1 MLTTTE
7 EDRLEAS
14 FPLEGLT
21 VDYEGESYTYDLTPF
36 WSGGDEAGEDATADP
51 DYPALVFGWNEQ
63 SEPATERQPVDD
75 VAAVDNPL
83 DVPEYRETETAEVY
97 DELSVTVAVEA
108 AHDANGVP
116 PQVRGGQLARQLWRF
131 TTLDLDL
138 NSVGPDGERSMRVD
152 VQSGPSP
159 SRVQLTYRLEWA
171 LRLHHSETKETVY
184 DTVEDVG
191 VEAEQTRD

>member
-1 MLTTTE
+1 MLTTAE

-21 VDYEGESYTYDLTPF
+21 VDYEGGSYTYDLTPF
-36 WSGGDEAGEDATADP
+36 WSGGDDAGDDATADP
-51 DYPALVFGWNEQ
+51 DYPALVFGWDAQ
-63 SEPATERQPVDD
+63 SEPAPERQPVDN
-75 VAAVDNPL
+75 VASIDNPT

-116 PQVRGGQLARQLWRF
+116 PQVRGSQLARHLWRF
-131 TTLDLDL
+131 TEHDLDL
-138 NSVGPDGERSMRVD
+138 NSVGPDGERPMRVD
-152 VQSGPSP
+152 VQSGPTP
-159 SRVQLTYRLEWA
+159 SRVKLTYRLEWA

-184 DTVEDVG
+184 DTVESVG